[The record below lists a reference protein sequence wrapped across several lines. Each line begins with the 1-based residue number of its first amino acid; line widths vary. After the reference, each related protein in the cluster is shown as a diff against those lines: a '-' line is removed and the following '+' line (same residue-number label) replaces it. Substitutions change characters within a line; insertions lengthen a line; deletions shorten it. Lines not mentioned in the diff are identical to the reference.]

1 MEPDL
6 ASTVAAA
13 KAGSEAAWRLLVETF
28 EASLVRLAWML
39 TGDRDLAADVAQE
52 AFVEAFVRLRQLR
65 EPKAFGGWLRTMAV
79 RIAQRRRERR
89 KWQPEQEIEH
99 RRTPEAE
106 LGGAE
111 LQQSVDRALAA
122 LSPLCREA
130 LALAMEGGL
139 TSTEAAAL
147 LGCSPEAYRVRLHKA
162 RQEMRRRLAPFL
174 EE

>member
-13 KAGSEAAWRLLVETF
+13 KAGSEAAWRQLVEAF
-28 EASLVRLAWML
+28 QAPLIRLAWML
-39 TGDRDLAADVAQE
+39 TGDHDLAADVAQE
-52 AFVEAFVRLRQLR
+52 AFIEAFVRLRQLR
-65 EPKAFGGWLRTMAV
+65 EPRAFGGWLRTIAV
-79 RIAQRRRERR
+79 RIARRRRERR
-89 KWQPEQEIEH
+89 KWQPEQEIAH
-99 RRTPEAE
+99 GRTPETE
-106 LGGAE
+106 LAGVE
-111 LQQSVDRALAA
+111 LRQTVERALAA

-139 TSTEAAAL
+139 TSAEAAAV

-162 RQEMRRRLAPFL
+162 RQEMRRRLAAFL

>member
-6 ASTVAAA
+6 ASMVAAA
-13 KAGSEAAWRLLVETF
+13 KAGSEVAWRQLVEAF
-28 EASLVRLAWML
+28 QAPLVRLAWML
-39 TGDRDLAADVAQE
+39 TGDRELAADVAQE

-79 RIAQRRRERR
+79 RIAQRRREHR

-99 RRTPEAE
+99 HRTPETE
-106 LGGAE
+106 LAGVE
-111 LQQSVDRALAA
+111 LRQSVDRALAA

-139 TSTEAAAL
+139 TSAEAATL

-162 RQEMRRRLAPFL
+162 RQQMRRHLAAFL